1 MTHFKWSR
9 FIHSRFGREISAKQM
24 KNKDNQKQRRWNETE
39 CFWLQFSGVIMKFKG
54 FTTISPSHS
63 LFSSYTSA
71 WHEMKASMK
80 RANRRRWVD
89 VVVWSQSVCFGL
101 LCARVCVCV
110 RACMHVWVR
119 AYVCVLWNKLGS
131 DSRVLCPTPP
141 TSILLLNQSPRWIP
155 RRPWKVGLH
164 LNKFSSNWPRSVTF
178 LNPVCLADG

>member
-9 FIHSRFGREISAKQM
+9 CIHSRFGREISAKQM
-24 KNKDNQKQRRWNETE
+24 KNKDNQKQQRWNETE

-101 LCARVCVCV
+101 LCACVCVCV
-110 RACMHVWVR
+110 HACMFECVHMC
-119 AYVCVLWNKLGS
+119 VCFETSLAPIPAFSVQHLLPPYCCWIRVQDGS
-131 DSRVLCPTPP
+131 PVGPEKWDC
-141 TSILLLNQSPRWIP
+141 TSISLAATGLEVLLS
-155 RRPWKVGLH
+155 
-164 LNKFSSNWPRSVTF
+164 
-178 LNPVCLADG
+178 

>member
-9 FIHSRFGREISAKQM
+9 FIRSRFGREISAKQM

-39 CFWLQFSGVIMKFKG
+39 CFWLQFSGVIMKFRG

-101 LCARVCVCV
+101 LCARVRVCVHACMFECVRMCVCFETSLAPIPAFSV
-110 RACMHVWVR
+110 QHLPPPYCCWIRVQD
-119 AYVCVLWNKLGS
+119 GS
-131 DSRVLCPTPP
+131 PVGPEKWDC
-141 TSILLLNQSPRWIP
+141 TSISLAATGLEVLLS
-155 RRPWKVGLH
+155 
-164 LNKFSSNWPRSVTF
+164 
-178 LNPVCLADG
+178 